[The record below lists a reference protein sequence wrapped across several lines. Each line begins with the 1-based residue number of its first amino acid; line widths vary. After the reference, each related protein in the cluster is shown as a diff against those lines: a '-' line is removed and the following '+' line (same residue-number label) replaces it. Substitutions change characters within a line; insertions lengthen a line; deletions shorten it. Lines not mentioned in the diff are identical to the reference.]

1 MFIGAI
7 PKQVAEQ
14 IVTSVPFGDWGEIYL
29 CCSGSFRMEQ
39 AIGAAFPHVPIHS
52 NDVSLYSTAI
62 GQLAL
67 QKPISLTFR
76 NRLAFVEDILNGA
89 DFQTRVAAV
98 LVAHDMSRFI
108 GKNEYARKHYAFY
121 EAHFAELLEK
131 AVVKLGKV
139 LPEIRIAEYFAGD
152 WRLHAER
159 AIEAGAGIAA
169 FPPFFMGDYEKQ
181 YAFLE
186 DSIQWEAPSY
196 DLYDPK
202 QLDGILTH
210 FEETGTPYCVVSD
223 QLWEHRK
230 PVMEYVAGRK
240 KPHYGYWAGK
250 SSVRHIFNKPQP
262 FRYIPI
268 EVGKLSAASKITITL
283 ADAKHMNF
291 LKDVY
296 LAKGII
302 HSTGMMNFLIFID
315 GMLVGGIIYA
325 LAKYGNRHSIYLLS
339 DVTISSEGKLSKL
352 VATIA
357 TSRAL
362 VNLVEKKVFDRI
374 DEVVTTARTKNAVS
388 MKYRDIYELASRRP
402 SDIPEEGN
410 ILQYHSK
417 VREQTPQELYND
429 WYQKHH
435 GRKHQ
440 QPAKRDRRSRG
451 ESRRSGDQGLQD
463 QPQDT

>member
-7 PKQVAEQ
+7 PKHVAEQ
-14 IVTSVPFGDWGEIYL
+14 IVSSVPFGDWGEIYL

-39 AIGAAFPHVPIHS
+39 AIGAAFPHIPIHS

-62 GQLAL
+62 GQLAR
-67 QKPISLTFR
+67 QEPISLTFR
-76 NRLAFVEDILNGA
+76 NRLEFVEAFLQGA
-89 DFQTRVAAV
+89 DFLTRVAAV
-98 LVAHDMSRFI
+98 LVAHDMSKFV
-108 GKNEYARKHYAFY
+108 GNNEYARKHFRYY
-121 EAHFAELLEK
+121 ELHFQELLEK
-131 AVVKLGKV
+131 AVGKLGKV
-139 LPEIRIAEYFAGD
+139 MPEIRIASYFAGD
-152 WRLHAER
+152 WRLHTEA
-159 AIEAGAGIAA
+159 AIKAGAGIAA

-186 DSIQWEAPSY
+186 ESIAWEAPSY

-230 PVMEYVAGRK
+230 PIMEYVTGRK
-240 KPHYGYWAGK
+240 KPHYGYWSGR

-262 FRYIPI
+262 FRYTPI
-268 EVGKLSAASKITITL
+268 DMGKVTAASRVQIVR
-283 ADAKHMNF
+283 ADAKQMNF

-302 HSTGMMNFLIFID
+302 HSTGMLNFMVLID
-315 GMLVGGIIYA
+315 GMLVGGVIYA

-352 VATIA
+352 IATIA
-357 TSRAL
+357 TSRTL
-362 VNLVEKKVFDRI
+362 IHEVEKKVMDRI
-374 DEVVTTARTKNAVS
+374 TEVVTTARTKNAVS
-388 MKYRDIYELASRRP
+388 MKYRDIYDLASRRP
-402 SDIPEEGN
+402 SDNPEEGN
-410 ILQYHSK
+410 ILQYHSP
-417 VREQTPQELYND
+417 VREQTPQELFEL

-435 GRKHQ
+435 GRQ
-440 QPAKRDRRSRG
+440 QKQQGKRERRGR
-451 ESRRSGDQGLQD
+451 EQQG
-463 QPQDT
+463 TG

>member
-67 QKPISLTFR
+67 QKPITLTFR
-76 NRLAFVEDILNGA
+76 SRLAFVEDLLKGA
-89 DFQTRVAAV
+89 DFLTRVSAV
-98 LVAHDMSRFI
+98 LVAHDMSKFV
-108 GKNEYARKHYAFY
+108 GKNEYAKKHFSYY
-121 EAHFAELLEK
+121 EIHFAELLEK
-131 AVVKLGKV
+131 AVGKLTKV
-139 LPEIRIAEYFAGD
+139 MPEIRIAEYFAGD
-152 WRLHAER
+152 WRLHAEQ
-159 AIEAGAGIAA
+159 AIKAGAGIAA

-186 DSIQWEAPSY
+186 DSIAWEAPSY

-202 QLDGILTH
+202 QLDGLLTH

-230 PVMEYVAGRK
+230 PVMEYVTGRK
-240 KPHYGYWAGK
+240 KPHYGYWSGR

-262 FRYIPI
+262 FRYKPI
-268 EVGKLSAASKITITL
+268 EVSKITAASKITITL

-302 HSTGMMNFLIFID
+302 HSTGMMNFMIFID

-352 VATIA
+352 VALIA
-357 TSRAL
+357 TSRTL
-362 VNLVEKKVFDRI
+362 VRLVEKKVMDRI
-374 DEVVTTARTKNAVS
+374 DEVVTTARSKNAVS

-402 SDIPEEGN
+402 SDVPEEGN
-410 ILQYHSK
+410 ILQYHSA
-417 VREQTPQELYND
+417 VREQTPQELFEF
-429 WYQKHH
+429 WH
-435 GRKHQ
+435 RKYHVSK
-440 QPAKRDRRSRG
+440 QPTAKRQRRGRG
-451 ESRRSGDQGLQD
+451 DSRRSGDEGLQD
-463 QPQDT
+463 QPEDT